1 MSNCFCEFVKINPSR
16 SYYVLF
22 GYLRSLALQL
32 GSLNSLK
39 GKFKADLITKLYSQ
53 QTLQILKQLA
63 QVVGRVGDEEISAL
77 VYPLAEVINSYEHIS
92 E

>member
-32 GSLNSLK
+32 GSLNTLK
-39 GKFKADLITKLYSQ
+39 GKLKADLITKLYSQ
-53 QTLQILKQLA
+53 QTLQIIKLLS
-63 QVVGRVGDEEISAL
+63 QVVSRVSHE
-77 VYPLAEVINSYEHIS
+77 
-92 E
+92 